1 MKESELR
8 KVAECRI
15 CHKKIGESG
24 LPLFWRIRFERYGLK
39 SDAIQKQQGLT
50 MMLGGHAAIAAVM
63 GPDEDMADRI
73 DSFEITVCETCAGKN
88 TSVYQMAME
97 D

>member
-15 CHKKIGESG
+15 CHKKIGPSG
-24 LPLFWRIRFERYGLK
+24 IPLFWRIRFERYGLK
-39 SDAIQKQQGLT
+39 SDVIQRHQGL
-50 MMLGGHAAIAAVM
+50 AAVM